1 MVGAAEEGGGVAVQ
15 PVGGFAAEMRGGEG
29 NAAAAYQ
36 FGVVGGETAQH
47 EAAEAVADEVQR
59 FLVLLVVAA
68 DGFGEAAAVLGQNLG
83 DAVVAEAAAVD
94 IVAAQLPGKREHHP
108 CVHMDTV
115 QQEGAQ
121 RGLGLAHGVSGCR
134 RQAAI
139 SGLRRH
145 R

>member
-1 MVGAAEEGGGVAVQ
+1 M
-15 PVGGFAAEMRGGEG
+15 
-29 NAAAAYQ
+29 
-36 FGVVGGETAQH
+36 
-47 EAAEAVADEVQR
+47 
-59 FLVLLVVAA
+59 AA

>member
-1 MVGAAEEGGGVAVQ
+1 MQ
-15 PVGGFAAEMRGGEG
+15 PVGGFAAEMRGGES

-68 DGFGEAAAVLGQNLG
+68 DGFGETAAVLGQGLG

-94 IVAAQLPGKREHHP
+94 IMAAQLPGKREHHP
-108 CVHMDTV
+108 GVHMDAV

-121 RGLGLAHGVSGCR
+121 RGLWLAHGVSGCR
-134 RQAAI
+134 RQVAI